1 MEIALTVILNLL
13 AYYLIYLCIRTVF
26 RFVRSICRGEGLVI
40 TPRDRA
46 FIGAVLDAV
55 SLSALVALLFSRRDS

>member
-1 MEIALTVILNLL
+1 MDIAIYLILNLL

-26 RFVRSICRGEGLVI
+26 RFIRSVSRGEGLVI
-40 TPRDRA
+40 TPRDRT
-46 FIGAVLDAV
+46 FVRAVLDAA